1 MSVTLGLRYVFFSYV
16 LITNNL
22 DVYHITFTM
31 FYVLLQR
38 VKLVQQTHVQLKAIW
53 LDLISKVDLIGH

>member
-31 FYVLLQR
+31 FYYYYN
-38 VKLVQQTHVQLKAIW
+38 A
-53 LDLISKVDLIGH
+53 

>member
-1 MSVTLGLRYVFFSYV
+1 MFFFSYV